1 VTKFAL
7 LIPTMFALMAGF
19 NAKEATAEGFHFR
32 SGGVHIDVGHVH
44 HGHGH
49 HGHYGHYGRR
59 SYGDYGYGRHGYRR
73 HGYSGWGGH
82 SHWHDTTH
90 LDYHPGYVVPHYDH
104 YDYVPGHYDVH
115 YDGHWDYH
123 F

>member
-1 VTKFAL
+1 
-7 LIPTMFALMAGF
+7 MFALMAAF
-19 NAKEATAEGFHFR
+19 NAKEATAQGFHFR

-44 HGHGH
+44 HGH
-49 HGHYGHYGRR
+49 HGRHDRHYG
-59 SYGDYGYGRHGYRR
+59 SYRHGRHG
-73 HGYSGWGGH
+73 HGHWGGH
-82 SHWHDTTH
+82 RQWHDTTH
-90 LDYHPGYVVPHYDH
+90 LDYHPGYFVRHYDH